1 MTHIFSIFRYIG
13 EIALPTELSDA
24 VRLNDWLIQ
33 HCRRD
38 HTHFVAKRH
47 AQRYGPIREAIRLDA
62 AITELEALD
71 RIQIRIDGKKI
82 SILVNPRLLTQ
93 EGA

>member
-33 HCRRD
+33 HCKRE
-38 HTHFVAKRH
+38 HTHCVAKRH
-47 AQRYGPIREAIRLDA
+47 AQQYGTIRDAIRLDA
-62 AITELEALD
+62 AIVELEALD
-71 RIQIRIDGKKI
+71 RIQIRRDGKKI
-82 SILVNPRLLTQ
+82 SIWLNPGILTQ
-93 EGA
+93 EAA